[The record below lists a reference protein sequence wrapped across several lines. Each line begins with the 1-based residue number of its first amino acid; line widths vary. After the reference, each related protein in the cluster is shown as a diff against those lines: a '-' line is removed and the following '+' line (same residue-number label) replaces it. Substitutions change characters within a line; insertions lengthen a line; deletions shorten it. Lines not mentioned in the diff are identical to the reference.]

1 MRRPRRARLIDP
13 TVAHLDGAGLAGLM
27 PYAQKAALIAAI
39 GTAGPLIDRCSKLPD
54 VPKEHR
60 DAYVKSVLEQTLSPW
75 NLLYAPLAA
84 ATKMAAGAND
94 CFVRQ
99 CRRQG
104 HWCRW
109 STADPEES
117 IRAGLCR
124 GDLIKIYHM

>member
-13 TVAHLDGAGLAGLM
+13 TEAHLDGAGLAGLM

-75 NLLYAPLAA
+75 NLLYAQLAA
-84 ATKMAAGAND
+84 ATKMAAGD
-94 CFVRQ
+94 
-99 CRRQG
+99 
-104 HWCRW
+104 
-109 STADPEES
+109 TADKA
-117 IRAGLCR
+117 IVGAGKAIGVVGRLLTPR
-124 GDLIKIYHM
+124 NPFGRVFAGAI

>member
-84 ATKMAAGAND
+84 ATKMAAGD
-94 CFVRQ
+94 
-99 CRRQG
+99 
-104 HWCRW
+104 
-109 STADPEES
+109 TAAKA
-117 IRAGLCR
+117 IVGAGKGIGVVGRLLTPR
-124 GDLIKIYHM
+124 NPFGRVFAGAI